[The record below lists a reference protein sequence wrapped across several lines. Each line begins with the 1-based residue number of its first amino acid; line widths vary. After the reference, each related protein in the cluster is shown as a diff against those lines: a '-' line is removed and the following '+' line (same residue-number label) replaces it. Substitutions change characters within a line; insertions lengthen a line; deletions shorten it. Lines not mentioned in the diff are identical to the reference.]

1 MIEYGKTDTN
11 TTSSVAGTVDSL
23 TSIDSVFNTVKKKE
37 DVKVL
42 AKELNKSKG
51 FVAAKIEGGYRRYII
66 MMINQHLSS
75 GRQLVG
81 NIICIDSFDG
91 TLHSATNTKDNG
103 IVSFNSQLYHRDF
116 SLHGISTASSKNI
129 LTWMNSLT
137 DETVATI
144 FPIII
149 PIFEEQLQQH

>member
-1 MIEYGKTDTN
+1 
-11 TTSSVAGTVDSL
+11 
-23 TSIDSVFNTVKKKE
+23 
-37 DVKVL
+37 
-42 AKELNKSKG
+42 
-51 FVAAKIEGGYRRYII
+51 

-91 TLHSATNTKDNG
+91 ALHSATNTKDNN

-149 PIFEEQLQQH
+149 PIFEEQLQLQSEIIRPVCCFYFFQMHDAKLIYLLCQHAQ